1 MIDATD
7 SSAIGAAPFGRDAV
21 ARLRCFGSTLSRRHR
36 VMQDRESG
44 YCPRLKRGFL
54 VDCGLLA
61 SREDKGA

>member
-1 MIDATD
+1 
-7 SSAIGAAPFGRDAV
+7 
-21 ARLRCFGSTLSRRHR
+21 
-36 VMQDRESG
+36 MQDRESG